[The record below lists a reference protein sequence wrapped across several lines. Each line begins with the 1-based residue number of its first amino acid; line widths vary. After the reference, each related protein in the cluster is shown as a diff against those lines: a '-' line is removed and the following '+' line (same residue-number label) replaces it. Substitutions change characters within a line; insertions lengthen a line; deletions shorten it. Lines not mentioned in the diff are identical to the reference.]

1 MGEVPR
7 VVGGWCCA
15 TMMFCWAGTVA
26 RGGKRDT
33 ESAVEVE
40 IEREMGS
47 ACFGLAWIR
56 DWRRRR
62 GGERAELGQ

>member
-1 MGEVPR
+1 
-7 VVGGWCCA
+7 
-15 TMMFCWAGTVA
+15 MMFCWAGTVA